1 MIMKTIL
8 VYGDSMTWG
17 YNPRDGSRYAY
28 ERRWP
33 QVMQAALGSGFRVI
47 EEALNGRTTVWDDK
61 FRDGRNGKAMLPALL
76 ESHAP
81 LDLVILMLGCNDLQP
96 YRGVSA
102 AEAARGC
109 AVLVELIQKSLA
121 GPPGKSP
128 QTLLIAEPAFRPTAG
143 LMEIVFKDNRAESAK
158 LAGYLQ
164 TVARSLKCHFFDA
177 SKVIVTSEVDGI
189 HLEESEHAKLGQ
201 ALAPVV
207 RDVLKS

>member
-1 MIMKTIL
+1 MKTIL

-17 YNPRDGSRYAY
+17 YNPSDGSRYAF

-33 QVMQAALGSGFRVI
+33 NVMQAALGGDYRVI

-61 FRDGRNGKAMLPALL
+61 FRDGRNGKAMLPAIL

-81 LDLVILMLGCNDLQP
+81 LDLVVLMLGCNDLQP

-109 AVLVELIQKSLA
+109 AILIEIIQKSLA

-128 QTLLIAEPAFRPTAG
+128 QVLLVAEPTFRKHSG
-143 LMEIVFKDNRAESAK
+143 LMEIVFKQNQAESEK
-158 LAGYLQ
+158 LPGYLQ
-164 TVARSLKCHFFDA
+164 TVAQALKCQFFDA
-177 SKVIVTSEVDGI
+177 AKVIVTSAVDGI
-189 HLEESEHAKLGQ
+189 HLDESDHAKLGQ
-201 ALAPVV
+201 ALAPAV
-207 RDVLKS
+207 RDILPA